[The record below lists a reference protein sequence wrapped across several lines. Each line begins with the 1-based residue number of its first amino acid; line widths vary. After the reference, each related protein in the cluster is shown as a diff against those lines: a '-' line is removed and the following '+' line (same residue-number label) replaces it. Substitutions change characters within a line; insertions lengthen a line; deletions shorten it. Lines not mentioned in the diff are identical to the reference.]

1 MAIEISGL
9 PNAQPHNAAEN
20 AQVKVTR
27 GEPTV
32 AQQQTGRPSLTDTVS
47 LTDTAALLRSLENTL
62 AKLPVVDPQRV
73 ETFRQAIAEGSYK
86 PNPERIAEKLLR
98 MERELGDRK

>member
-20 AQVKVTR
+20 SQVKVTR

-32 AQQQTGRPSLTDTVS
+32 AQQETGKPSTGDTVS

-73 ETFRQAIAEGSYK
+73 ETFRQAIADGSYK
-86 PNPERIAEKLLR
+86 VDADRVAEKMLR
-98 MERELGDRK
+98 FEAEFEERK